1 MKFKRMLQKYFTGY
15 FIYELFNKLHTTEAV
30 LEVIMYLF
38 MVGDLIF
45 KEALKALRSI
55 WIFVL
60 DSIWNLHLSLLG
72 LTSSSFHFY
81 VGAIL

>member
-55 WIFVL
+55 
-60 DSIWNLHLSLLG
+60 
-72 LTSSSFHFY
+72 
-81 VGAIL
+81 